1 MNVLKNY
8 AESEIVVKNSRFIAE
23 LFPVSNQA
31 AARELLKEQKQKYF
45 DARHV
50 VHAFVIG
57 KQAEILGMS
66 DDGEPSGTAGRPV
79 LDILKGQNCTNCM
92 ITITR
97 YFGGILLGTGG
108 LVKAYGDAARAVI
121 AKMEVEELV
130 EKTSF
135 SFSVPYDSYDMI
147 KYHLQHFHIDSLQ
160 EEFTDSVRLIGNVF
174 AVEFS
179 QLQQKINDLTNGKVV
194 VTENAE

>member
-1 MNVLKNY
+1 MNVLKGY

-23 LFPVSNQA
+23 IFPVTTQSE
-31 AARELLKEQKQKYF
+31 ARELLKEQKQKYF

-108 LVKAYGDAARAVI
+108 LVKAYGDAARSVI

-130 EKTSF
+130 EKNAF
-135 SFSVPYDSYDMI
+135 SFSVPYDCYDTI
-147 KYHLQHFHIDSLQ
+147 KYHLQQFHIDSLQ
-160 EEFTDSVRLIGNVF
+160 EEFTDKVCLSGKIFKN
-174 AVEFS
+174 EFLC
-179 QLQQKINDLTNGKVV
+179 LQQKINDLTNGKVIV
-194 VTENAE
+194 EEIQE